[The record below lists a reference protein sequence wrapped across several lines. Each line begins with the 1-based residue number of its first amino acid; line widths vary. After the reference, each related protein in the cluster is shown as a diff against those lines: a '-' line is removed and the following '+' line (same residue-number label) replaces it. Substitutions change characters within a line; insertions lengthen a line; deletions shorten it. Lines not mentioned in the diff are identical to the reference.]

1 MSSLMSKLH
10 TAIFCILEV
19 IHKIVIFFSPK
30 TVYFTDEKSA
40 DFRHGRAIQAKINS
54 NYFLQ
59 RAANSNY
66 EKLFHS
72 ADHLIINLHLTK
84 KLKRPKA
91 LSNIILVSF
100 GSQNIDL

>member
-54 NYFLQ
+54 NHFLQ

-66 EKLFHS
+66 EKLFQS
-72 ADHLIINLHLTK
+72 DSGIILHLLTMG
-84 KLKRPKA
+84 A
-91 LSNIILVSF
+91 
-100 GSQNIDL
+100 

>member
-54 NYFLQ
+54 NHFLQ

-66 EKLFHS
+66 EKLFQS
-72 ADHLIINLHLTK
+72 DSGIILHLLTMD
-84 KLKRPKA
+84 A
-91 LSNIILVSF
+91 
-100 GSQNIDL
+100 